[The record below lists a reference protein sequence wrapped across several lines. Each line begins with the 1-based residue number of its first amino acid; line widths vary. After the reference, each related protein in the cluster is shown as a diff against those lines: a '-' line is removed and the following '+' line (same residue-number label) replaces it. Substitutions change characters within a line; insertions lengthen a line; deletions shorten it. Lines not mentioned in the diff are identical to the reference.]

1 MEDQY
6 QSYKSLATTV
16 GIHFFI
22 MYALSYVVINSIT
35 DAYWFSTRPLYMAL
49 VMVAPMV
56 ILMLAFMSQMYQNKK
71 LNTILYIASGLVFI
85 LAFSFIR
92 TQAFVGNEMFLKS
105 MIPHHSGA
113 ITVCQEANI
122 TDPEIEELCDEIVK
136 AQKEEINQMKQILER
151 L

>member
-1 MEDQY
+1 MEDK
-6 QSYKSLATTV
+6 YKTYKKLATTV
-16 GIHFFI
+16 GVHFFV
-22 MYALSYVVINSIT
+22 MYALAYVVINSIT

-56 ILMLAFMSQMYQNKK
+56 ILMLAFMGNMYQDNR
-71 LNTILYIASGLVFI
+71 LNTILYLGSGLVFV

-92 TQAFVGNEMFLKS
+92 TQAFVGDEMFLKS

-122 TDPEIEELCDEIVK
+122 TDLEIEELCDEIVK
-136 AQKEEINQMKQILER
+136 AQKDEIDQMKQILER